1 MSRIE
6 RRVAVLVVG
15 GAFLRVAQDFVGLAQ
30 LLEFFLRRVVARVF
44 VRVIF
49 YGQLAVAFS
58 DFLKRDFAADFK
70 NLVIIAFGH
79 LIPLQKRAQTYGNG
93 GKWQELMAGRVT
105 PHGERTDEIFSVL
118 TVLKNNHATK
128 ERNKMKSMF
137 PLTLAAV
144 VSTLFISSAPLRA
157 SDTDDRI
164 ESSAAKSYTFKTY
177 LKDDSI
183 KIESKDGVVTLTGT
197 VADAS
202 HKSMA
207 ENTVASL
214 PDVKSVDDQLKIN
227 GEQPAE
233 HSDAWITT
241 KVKTALLFHRNVS
254 ATGTTVY
261 TKNGVVTL
269 QGEAS
274 SMAQKELTTEY
285 AKDIDNVKSVNNE
298 MTIAKTPATP
308 DATVGD
314 KIDDASITAQVK
326 SSLLSHRSTSSL
338 HTTVSTTDGV
348 VTVGGVAK
356 NDAEKSLVTKLATD
370 INGVTSV
377 VNNMTIAVQAAAN

>member
-1 MSRIE
+1 
-6 RRVAVLVVG
+6 
-15 GAFLRVAQDFVGLAQ
+15 
-30 LLEFFLRRVVARVF
+30 
-44 VRVIF
+44 
-49 YGQLAVAFS
+49 
-58 DFLKRDFAADFK
+58 
-70 NLVIIAFGH
+70 
-79 LIPLQKRAQTYGNG
+79 
-93 GKWQELMAGRVT
+93 
-105 PHGERTDEIFSVL
+105 
-118 TVLKNNHATK
+118 VLKNNNA
-128 ERNKMKSMF
+128 NKKYMKSIF
-137 PLTLAAV
+137 PLTLATV

-183 KIESKDGVVTLTGT
+183 KVESKDEVVTLTGT

-214 PDVKSVDDQLKIN
+214 PDVKSVDDQLKIS

-274 SMAQKELTTEY
+274 SAAQKELTTEY
-285 AKDIDNVKSVNNE
+285 ARDIDNVKSVNNE
-298 MTIAKTPATP
+298 MTVAKTPAAP
-308 DATVGD
+308 DATAGD

-326 SSLLSHRSTSSL
+326 SSLLSHRSTSAL
-338 HTTVSTTDGV
+338 HTTVSTADGV

-377 VNNMTIAVQAAAN
+377 INNMTVAVQAASN

>member
-1 MSRIE
+1 
-6 RRVAVLVVG
+6 
-15 GAFLRVAQDFVGLAQ
+15 
-30 LLEFFLRRVVARVF
+30 
-44 VRVIF
+44 
-49 YGQLAVAFS
+49 
-58 DFLKRDFAADFK
+58 
-70 NLVIIAFGH
+70 
-79 LIPLQKRAQTYGNG
+79 
-93 GKWQELMAGRVT
+93 
-105 PHGERTDEIFSVL
+105 
-118 TVLKNNHATK
+118 
-128 ERNKMKSMF
+128 MKSMF
-137 PLTLAAV
+137 PLTLAAI
-144 VSTLFISSAPLRA
+144 VSTMLITSSPLRA
-157 SDTDDRI
+157 STDSRI
-164 ESSAAKSYTFKTY
+164 ESSAKKSYTFKTY

-183 KIESKDGVVTLTGT
+183 KTISKDGVVTLTGT

-207 ENTVASL
+207 EDTVASL
-214 PDVKSVDDQLKIN
+214 PGVKSVDNQLVVS

-261 TKNGVVTL
+261 TKDGVVTL

-298 MTIAKTPATP
+298 MTIAAMPATSSP
-308 DATVGD
+308 TMGD
-314 KIDDASITAQVK
+314 KIDDASITAEVK
-326 SSLLSHRSTSSL
+326 SSLLSHRSTSAM

-348 VTVGGVAK
+348 VTVSGVAK

-370 INGVTSV
+370 IDGVNSV
-377 VNNMTIAVQAAAN
+377 INNMTIAVPVAAN